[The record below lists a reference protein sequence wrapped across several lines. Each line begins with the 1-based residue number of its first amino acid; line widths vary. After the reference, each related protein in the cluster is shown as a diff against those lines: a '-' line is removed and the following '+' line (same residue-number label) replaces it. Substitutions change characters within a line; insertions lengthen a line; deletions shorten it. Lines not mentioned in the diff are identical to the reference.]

1 MIIFRREV
9 ITSFEKNLRLD
20 DFRVSIELLDFRVS
34 INRKSYLVD
43 SLVNRKSENR
53 KYLLSLS
60 FPSQFPMNKSYL
72 LFSVFCISVI
82 CASAQEKKL
91 EPWQYGHWLSAEEM
105 LSKAEVGRNFVETPP
120 PFGPVR
126 NVAEFDKMQGVLV
139 RYPFGIP
146 LDLVKDMAVD
156 VMVTTIV
163 LNSSQQNTVTSQ
175 YQAAGVNMAHC
186 NFLLAPSDSYWTRD
200 YGPWFE
206 SDSSNQIGIVDFPY
220 NRPRPNDDE
229 IPKRVA
235 EMMGIPWFGMR
246 VIHTGGNYMTDG
258 MGISSSTTLVWD
270 ENPTQTHDS
279 IASKFSK
286 YLGIDPY
293 LVEPDPNGTYIDH
306 IDCWGKYLAPD
317 KILIRKVPPSHPQYA
332 EIEAMANFYASTP
345 CSYGYTYRVYRVNTP
360 NDQPYTNSL
369 ILNNKVFVPI
379 MNSSWDDSAIA
390 SYQVAMPGYQVIG
403 ILGNPSTPWVS
414 TDALHCRG
422 MGIADIGQLYIRH
435 IPLTGNQPAQDNFVL
450 TADLIPC
457 SDSTVYNDSVL
468 IWYQVNS
475 GNYNKVNMVNTSG
488 LHYTG
493 MIPKQPAG
501 SVIHYYLYAAD
512 KSGHNT
518 TMPFMG
524 PADPF
529 TFTAVY
535 TDITAIPD
543 TLWFRTFDD
552 CMIGKA
558 TRLYNY
564 SLAGISLVS
573 VEQSHNWWYVDSM
586 SVTSFPHMMNAG
598 DSEYIHVKVAIPT
611 NSFVLGY
618 HVDTMNIVSDS
629 GLHRVIIMINDS
641 LLTLIPA
648 YGTANSLV
656 LYNFP
661 NPFKGSTVIHY
672 QLPERTKVKLDV
684 LNTLG
689 TEVTTLVS
697 AEQAA
702 GVYNITFNAGDF
714 PAGIYYFRIV
724 IDKETITKKMLQIR

>member
-1 MIIFRREV
+1 M
-9 ITSFEKNLRLD
+9 
-20 DFRVSIELLDFRVS
+20 
-34 INRKSYLVD
+34 RKFY
-43 SLVNRKSENR
+43 
-53 KYLLSLS
+53 
-60 FPSQFPMNKSYL
+60 F
-72 LFSVFCISVI
+72 LFSIFCLFVIS
-82 CASAQEKKL
+82 ASAQEKKL

-105 LSKAEVGRNFVETPP
+105 LQKYQVGKSFQETPP
-120 PFGPVR
+120 PVGPVR

-146 LDLVKDMAVD
+146 IDLVKDIADD

-163 LNSSQQNTVTSQ
+163 LNSSQQGTVTSL

-206 SDSSNQIGIVDFPY
+206 SDSSHHIGIVDFPY

-229 IPKRVA
+229 IPKKVA
-235 EMMGIPWFGMR
+235 EMLGIPWFGMR

-279 IASKFSK
+279 IAAKIRN
-286 YLGIDPY
+286 YLGVDPY

-317 KILIRKVPPSHPQYA
+317 KILIRKVPPSHPQYS
-332 EIEAMANFYASTP
+332 EIEATANFYASTL
-345 CSYGYTYRVYRVNTP
+345 CSYGYNYRVFRVNTP
-360 NDQPYTNSL
+360 NDQPYSNSL

-390 SYQVAMPGYQVIG
+390 AYQVAMPGYQVIG

-422 MGIADIGQLYIRH
+422 MGIADIGQLYIHH

-457 SDSTVYNDSVL
+457 SDSAVYNDSVL

-475 GNYNKVNMVNTSG
+475 GNYHKVNMVNTSG

-493 MIPKQPAG
+493 MIPKQPEG
-501 SVIHYYLYAAD
+501 SIIHYYLYAAD
-512 KSGHNT
+512 KSGHNA

-529 TFTAVY
+529 SFTAVY

-558 TRLYNY
+558 TRIHNY
-564 SLAGISLVS
+564 SIAGISLIS
-573 VEQSHNWWYVDSM
+573 VDQSHGWWYVDSM
-586 SVTSFPHMMNAG
+586 SVTSFPHMMNPG
-598 DSEYIHVKVAIPT
+598 DSEYVHVRVMLPT
-611 NSFVLGY
+611 NSSFIGY
-618 HVDTMNIVSDS
+618 LVDTLNIVSDS
-629 GLHRVIIMINDS
+629 GIHRVIIMINDS
-641 LLTLIPA
+641 LLAGIPA
-648 YGTANSLV
+648 LGNTNSLV
-656 LYNFP
+656 IYNYP
-661 NPFKGSTVIHY
+661 NPFTGSTTILYH
-672 QLPERTKVKLDV
+672 LPERTNVKLEV
-684 LNTLG
+684 LSTYG
-689 TEVTTLVS
+689 TKITTVVDE
-697 AEQAA
+697 EQDE
-702 GVYNITFNAGDF
+702 GTYNVTFNAGDF
-714 PAGIYYFRIV
+714 PAGIYYLRIV
-724 IDKETITKKMLQIR
+724 TDKETVTKKILRIR

>member
-1 MIIFRREV
+1 MQKF
-9 ITSFEKNLRLD
+9 
-20 DFRVSIELLDFRVS
+20 
-34 INRKSYLVD
+34 
-43 SLVNRKSENR
+43 
-53 KYLLSLS
+53 
-60 FPSQFPMNKSYL
+60 YL
-72 LFSVFCISVI
+72 LFSIFCLFVMQ
-82 CASAQEKKL
+82 ASAQEKQL

-105 LSKAEVGRNFVETPP
+105 LRKVEVGKNFVETPP
-120 PFGPVR
+120 PVGPVR
-126 NVAEFDKMQGVLV
+126 NIAEFDKMQGVLV

-146 LDLVKDMAVD
+146 IDLVKELAVD

-163 LNSSQQNTVTSQ
+163 LNSTQQATVTSQ

-206 SDSSNQIGIVDFPY
+206 SDSSNHIGIVDFPY
-220 NRPRPNDDE
+220 NRPRANDDE

-235 EMMGIPWFGMR
+235 EMLGIPWFGML

-258 MGISSSTTLVWD
+258 MGVSTSTTLVWD

-279 IASKFSK
+279 IATKIHN

-332 EIEAMANFYASTP
+332 EIEATANFYASTP
-345 CSYGYTYRVYRVNTP
+345 CSYGYNYRVFRVNTP
-360 NDQPYTNSL
+360 NDQPYSNSL

-379 MNSSWDDSAIA
+379 MNSTWDDSAIA
-390 SYQVAMPGYQVIG
+390 AYQAAMPGYQVLG

-422 MGIADIGQLYIRH
+422 MGIADIGQLYIHH
-435 IPLTGNQPAQDNFVL
+435 IPLTDNQPAQDNFIL

-457 SDSTVYNDSVL
+457 SDSAVYNDSVL

-475 GNYNKVNMVNTSG
+475 GNYHKINMVNTSG

-501 SVIHYYLYAAD
+501 SIIRYYLYAAD
-512 KSGHNT
+512 KSGHNA

-529 TFTAVY
+529 SFTAIY

-543 TLWFRTFDD
+543 TLWFRTEIDVLG
-552 CMIGKA
+552 GKA
-558 TRLYNY
+558 TRLINFTT
-564 SLAGISLVS
+564 AGIYLDS
-573 VEQSHNWWYVDSM
+573 VQHASKTLTWWVDTI
-586 SVTSFPHMMNAG
+586 SVTTFPHMMNPS
-598 DSEYIHVKVAIPT
+598 DSEYVHVKFAVPLSPT
-611 NSFVLGY
+611 RHGY
-618 HVDTMNIVSDS
+618 IVDTLNYLTQLGS
-629 GLHRVIIMINDS
+629 HRVIIMLNDS
-641 LLTLIPA
+641 ILTGIPA
-648 YGTANSLV
+648 VSGNGASLL
-656 LYNFP
+656 LYNYP
-661 NPFKGSTVIHY
+661 NPFTGSTVIHY
-672 QLPERTKVKLDV
+672 QLQERTNVKLDV
-684 LNTLG
+684 LNTMG
-689 TEVTTLVS
+689 KEVTTLVS
-697 AEQAA
+697 SEQLA
-702 GVYNITFNAGDF
+702 GAYNVTFNAGDF
-714 PAGIYYFRIV
+714 PTGIYYFRIV
-724 IDKETITKKMLQIR
+724 TDKETVTKKMLQIR

>member
-1 MIIFRREV
+1 MQKF
-9 ITSFEKNLRLD
+9 
-20 DFRVSIELLDFRVS
+20 
-34 INRKSYLVD
+34 
-43 SLVNRKSENR
+43 
-53 KYLLSLS
+53 
-60 FPSQFPMNKSYL
+60 YL
-72 LFSVFCISVI
+72 LFSIFCLFVMQ
-82 CASAQEKKL
+82 ASAQEKQL

-105 LSKAEVGRNFVETPP
+105 LRKVEVGRNFVETPP
-120 PFGPVR
+120 PVGPVR

-139 RYPFGIP
+139 AANPSFGISFA
-146 LDLVKDMAVD
+146 LIKDMADD

-163 LNSSQQNTVTSQ
+163 LNSTQQATVTSQ
-175 YQAAGVNMAHC
+175 YQTAGVNMAHC
-186 NFLLAPSDSYWTRD
+186 NFLLAPNNSYWTRD

-206 SDSSNQIGIVDFPY
+206 SDSSHHIGIVDFPY
-220 NRPRPNDDE
+220 NRPRPDDDE

-235 EMMGIPWFGMR
+235 EMLGIPWFGML

-258 MGISSSTTLVWD
+258 MGISTSTTLVWD

-279 IASKFSK
+279 IATKFRN

-317 KILIRKVPPSHPQYA
+317 KILIRKVPPTHPQYA
-332 EIEAMANFYASTP
+332 EIEATADFYANTP
-345 CSYGYTYRVYRVNTP
+345 CSYGYNYRVFRVNTP

-390 SYQVAMPGYQVIG
+390 AYQAAMPGYQIIG

-422 MGIADIGQLYIRH
+422 MGIADIGQLYIHH

-457 SDSTVYNDSVL
+457 SDSAVYNDSVL

-501 SVIHYYLYAAD
+501 SIIRYYLYAAD
-512 KSGHNT
+512 KSGHYA

-529 TFTAVY
+529 SFTAIY

-543 TLWFRTFDD
+543 TLWFRTEIDVLG
-552 CMIGKA
+552 GKA
-558 TRLYNY
+558 TRLINFTT
-564 SLAGISLVS
+564 AGIYLDS
-573 VEQSHNWWYVDSM
+573 VQHASKTLTWWVDTI
-586 SVTSFPHMMNAG
+586 SVTTFPHMMNPS
-598 DSEYIHVKVAIPT
+598 DSEYVHVKFAVPLSPT
-611 NSFVLGY
+611 RHGY
-618 HVDTMNIVSDS
+618 IVDTLNYLTQLGS
-629 GLHRVIIMINDS
+629 HRVIIMLNDS
-641 LLTLIPA
+641 ILTGIPA
-648 YGTANSLV
+648 ATGKETSLL
-656 LYNFP
+656 LYNYP
-661 NPFKGSTVIHY
+661 NPFTGSTVIHY
-672 QLPERTKVKLDV
+672 QLQERTNVKLDV
-684 LNTLG
+684 LNTMG
-689 TEVTTLVS
+689 KEVTTLVS
-697 AEQAA
+697 SEQLA
-702 GVYNITFNAGDF
+702 GAYNVTFNAGDF

-724 IDKETITKKMLQIR
+724 TDKETVTKKMLQIR

>member
-1 MIIFRREV
+1 MQKF
-9 ITSFEKNLRLD
+9 
-20 DFRVSIELLDFRVS
+20 
-34 INRKSYLVD
+34 
-43 SLVNRKSENR
+43 
-53 KYLLSLS
+53 
-60 FPSQFPMNKSYL
+60 YL
-72 LFSVFCISVI
+72 LFSIFCLFVI
-82 CASAQEKKL
+82 QAAAQEKQL

-105 LSKAEVGRNFVETPP
+105 LRKAEVGRNFVETPP
-120 PFGPVR
+120 PVGPVR

-139 RYPFGIP
+139 ASNPSFGIP
-146 LDLVKDMAVD
+146 FTLIKDMADD

-163 LNSSQQNTVTSQ
+163 LNSSQQATVTSQ

-206 SDSSNQIGIVDFPY
+206 SDSSHHIGIVDFPY

-229 IPKRVA
+229 IPKKVA
-235 EMMGIPWFGMR
+235 EMLGIPWFGMN

-279 IASKFSK
+279 IATKFRN

-317 KILIRKVPPSHPQYA
+317 KILIREVPPSHPQYG
-332 EIEAMANFYASTP
+332 EIEATANFYASTL
-345 CSYGYTYRVYRVNTP
+345 CSYGYNYRIFRVNTP

-390 SYQVAMPGYQVIG
+390 SYQAAMPGYQVIG

-422 MGIADIGQLYIRH
+422 MGIAAIGQLYIHH

-457 SDSTVYNDSVL
+457 SDSAVYNDSVL

-475 GNYNKVNMVNTSG
+475 GNYHKINMVNTSG

-501 SVIHYYLYAAD
+501 SIIQYYLYAAD
-512 KSGHNT
+512 KSGHNA

-529 TFTAVY
+529 MFTSIY
-535 TDITAIPD
+535 SDITAIPD
-543 TLWFRTFDD
+543 TLWFRTRDD
-552 CMIGKA
+552 CMTGKA
-558 TRLYNY
+558 TRLHNY
-564 SLAGISLVS
+564 TTTGISLES
-573 VEQSHNWWYVDSM
+573 VEQYGPPGWYVDSL
-586 SVTSFPHMMNAG
+586 SVTTFPHFMNPG
-598 DSEYIHVKVAIPT
+598 DSEYVHVRVILPLT
-611 NSFVLGY
+611 GSVPGY
-618 HVDTMNIVSDS
+618 RLDTMDILSEL
-629 GLHRVIIMINDS
+629 GLHRVIILVND
-641 LLTLIPA
+641 TVFAGIPA
-648 YGTANSLV
+648 VSGNGASLF
-656 LYNFP
+656 LYNYP
-661 NPFKGSTVIHY
+661 NPFTTSTAIHY
-672 QLPERTKVKLDV
+672 QLPDKAIVQLEI

-689 TEVTTLVS
+689 KEVAVLVN
-697 AEQAA
+697 AEQAEGA
-702 GVYNITFNAGDF
+702 YNVVFNAGDF
-714 PAGIYYFRIV
+714 PAGIYYFRI
-724 IDKETITKKMLQIR
+724 ITDKETVTKKMLLIR